1 MCAGTCQSR
10 QGHGKLSDDDY
21 CLLISV
27 LKNENATEPVEF
39 LVQLYSVLPIAAKN
53 RTIIITV
60 LAAQ

>member
-1 MCAGTCQSR
+1 MCAGTCQGR

-27 LKNENATEPVEF
+27 LKNENATEIVAF
-39 LVQLYSVLPIAAKN
+39 LVQLYCLLQYYN